1 MQEPYRCWSFGTGR
15 SQRLHPRNRLIAIT
29 KKDYGE
35 IVELVVTR
43 DIYITLQQ
51 FFWLSDP
58 AIDRKSAVY
67 INQRPTQARLLVVFP
82 YPVLKGLEEMG
93 FSLAGY
99 TSRNRPESRQGMKVR
114 NDSGGGVLLEF
125 W

>member
-15 SQRLHPRNRLIAIT
+15 SQRLRPRILLVSIT
-29 KKDYGE
+29 KKDYDE
-35 IVELVVTR
+35 IVELVVTQ
-43 DIYITLQQ
+43 DIYTTLQQ

-58 AIDRKSAVY
+58 AIDCNSAVY

-82 YPVLKGLEEMG
+82 YPVLKGFEEMG

-99 TSRNRPESRQGMKVR
+99 ASRNGPESRQGMKVR